1 MDTVAGETLD
11 RSGTDHCADDVFVHH
26 PTVSNRLVRRA
37 LPVFGYPPASLADMR
52 IAVLIAASVLVGGCS
67 QGVGGNAQ
75 QSEPS
80 LSAPARTTTSTPP
93 TTTTTTSST
102 QAKPPEQGAQVA
114 DVIAFI
120 EAGQPADA
128 GQFHTATRE
137 GTTTQLGNDVA
148 FTTPSGTSNCMTDSK
163 NFGGALACLVDL
175 TIPPL
180 QPPDVY
186 GHWKGG
192 WVDFAGPSMEIGSA
206 HGDPGRFSSGKGPQ
220 LPYGQALAFGDYR
233 CRSDP
238 AGLYCVNYAHQ
249 SAARFSDAGIVAFGC
264 LQKVTP
270 PADIGEKYS
279 C

>member
-1 MDTVAGETLD
+1 
-11 RSGTDHCADDVFVHH
+11 
-26 PTVSNRLVRRA
+26 
-37 LPVFGYPPASLADMR
+37 MR

-67 QGVGGNAQ
+67 HGVDSNVGQ
-75 QSEPS
+75 TEPS
-80 LSAPARTTTSTPP
+80 LSAPARTTTSMPRTTPP
-93 TTTTTTSST
+93 TPTTP
-102 QAKPPEQGAQVA
+102 AKPPEPGARIGDVVA
-114 DVIAFI
+114 FV
-120 EAGQPADA
+120 ESGQPADA

-137 GTTTQLGNDVA
+137 GATTQLGNDVA
-148 FTTPSGTSNCMTDSK
+148 FTTPSGKSQCMTDSK

-186 GHWKGG
+186 GEWKGG
-192 WVDFAGPSMEIGSA
+192 WVDFPGPSIEIGSA
-206 HGDPGRFSSGKGPQ
+206 HGDPGRFVNGTGPQ

-264 LQKVTP
+264 LQKVPP
-270 PADIGEKYS
+270 PAGIGEKYS

>member
-1 MDTVAGETLD
+1 M
-11 RSGTDHCADDVFVHH
+11 
-26 PTVSNRLVRRA
+26 
-37 LPVFGYPPASLADMR
+37 
-52 IAVLIAASVLVGGCS
+52 
-67 QGVGGNAQ
+67 
-75 QSEPS
+75 
-80 LSAPARTTTSTPP
+80 SAPTRTTTSTPP
-93 TTTTTTSST
+93 GTPTPSPTPTG
-102 QAKPPEQGAQVA
+102 PPEQGAQVA
-114 DVIAFI
+114 DVITFV
-120 EAGQPADA
+120 ESGQPADA
-128 GQFHTATRE
+128 AAFHTANRE

-148 FTTPSGTSNCMTDSK
+148 FTTPSGQSNCMTDSK
-163 NFGGALACLVDL
+163 NSGGALACLVDL
-175 TIPPL
+175 AIPPL

-192 WVDFAGPSMEIGSA
+192 WVDFSGPSMEIGSA
-206 HGDPGRFSSGKGPQ
+206 HGDPGRFGSGTGPQ

-270 PADIGEKYS
+270 PAGIGEKYS

>member
-1 MDTVAGETLD
+1 M
-11 RSGTDHCADDVFVHH
+11 FVHQS
-26 PTVSNRLVRRA
+26 TVSNGLACRA
-37 LPVFGYPPASLADMR
+37 LPVSGCRAASLADMR

-67 QGVGGNAQ
+67 QGVGGNAGQ
-75 QSEPS
+75 TQPS
-80 LSAPARTTTSTPP
+80 LSAPTRTTTSTPRTTTPTP
-93 TTTTTTSST
+93 TTP
-102 QAKPPEQGAQVA
+102 AKPPDQGAQVG
-114 DVIAFI
+114 DVIAFV
-120 EAGQPADA
+120 ESGQPADA
-128 GQFHTATRE
+128 GQFHTATRD
-137 GTTTQLGNDVA
+137 GATTQLGNDVA
-148 FTTPSGTSNCMTDSK
+148 FTTPSGKSQCMTDSK
-163 NFGGALACLVDL
+163 NFDGALACLVDL

-192 WVDFAGPSMEIGSA
+192 WVDFPGASIEIGSA
-206 HGDPGRFSSGKGPQ
+206 HGDPGRFGNGTGPQ

-264 LQKVTP
+264 LHKVTP
-270 PADIGEKYS
+270 PAGIGEKYS